1 MHSEEET
8 LHGDSGYIGADKRP
22 EAIKKIRTERKSSIS
37 LTEDHHLS
45 KSSLKADSMQRKRKN
60 TKNHLSA
67 AKLNMFLQL

>member
-1 MHSEEET
+1 MHGEEET

-45 KSSLKADSMQRKRKN
+45 KSSLKADSMQQKRESM
-60 TKNHLSA
+60 KNHLFATKS
-67 AKLNMFLQL
+67 NTFLQ